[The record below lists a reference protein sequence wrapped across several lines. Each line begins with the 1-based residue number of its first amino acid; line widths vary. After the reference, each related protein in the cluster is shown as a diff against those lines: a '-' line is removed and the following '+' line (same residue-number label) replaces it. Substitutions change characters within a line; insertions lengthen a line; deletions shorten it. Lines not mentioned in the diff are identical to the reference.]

1 MIQQLIRSL
10 KDELSEMKKKAAAN
24 QKLMQDISHVRT
36 THHPAE
42 MLFRNRLKKLVYSKL
57 L

>member
-1 MIQQLIRSL
+1 MKQQLIRSL

-36 THHPAE
+36 IHHRAE
-42 MLFRNRLKKLVYSKL
+42 KLCRERLMN
-57 L
+57 